1 MDDARDFVTA
11 EAAAAADDVTP
22 TPMDVASN
30 DSDVL
35 IVVDAATARELATA
49 WSVYH
54 AEPTQQARRP
64 RWHDDVVGLV
74 TAAAYADMATGRAR
88 VVRSGFHLTP
98 VPTGNTNQKEQH

>member
-1 MDDARDFVTA
+1 MDARDFVSA
-11 EAAAAADDVTP
+11 EAAAAADDVSP

-35 IVVDAATARELATA
+35 IVVDATTARELATA

-64 RWHDDVVGLV
+64 RWHDDVVALV
-74 TAAAYADMATGRAR
+74 TAAAYADMATGQAR
-88 VVRSGFHLTP
+88 VARGPFHIRP
-98 VPTGNTNQKEQH
+98 VPAGGGS